1 MKILLLIMVLLHL
14 PQTLVAEL
22 NSDEYERSSFKPSM
36 GPIAVTSYLTEPD
49 TFAVSKMK
57 FKCLDE
63 ERHPID
69 GVGWQTFYGSA
80 SCPHAAVMHAK
91 KADCDICRMKR
102 IFANGC
108 FSNPLFP
115 LGLRYHALL
124 EIFTRMGGEA
134 TLKSCLLFFKND

>member
-36 GPIAVTSYLTEPD
+36 GPIAVVSYLTEPN
-49 TFAVSKMK
+49 TFAISKMK

-63 ERHPID
+63 ERHQVD

-80 SCPHAAVMHAK
+80 TCPHAAVMQAK
-91 KADCDICRMKR
+91 KADCGICRIKR
-102 IFANGC
+102 IYANGC

-124 EIFTRMGGEA
+124 EIFTRMGRTVA
-134 TLKSCLLFFKND
+134 LKNCLLFFKND